1 MNVPGETRK
10 IVSKEAEAEEVTQK
24 QARDITHLAIC
35 SDLRRNILVFLSEG
49 EKSLG
54 DLRENL
60 NVSSTTVIHAL
71 RELERHNL
79 TFQDH
84 ERNYQLTTIGT
95 VVAHKI
101 TDFSNTAEALAR
113 AEELLLE
120 HDISG
125 IPTSLLQKLGCLKDA
140 TLITIDS
147 TDLYKIHNIFMN
159 SLKGVKEINGISPI
173 FVSDYPTVF
182 EEILNHQV
190 EVQLILTPDVLE
202 KVVQAADKESLL
214 KALDGNLKLYIIKQN
229 PKVAFTSTE
238 KFVFLGLYNQN
249 GSYDV
254 SKLLMG
260 QSNKAIEWGRALF
273 EHYVRLSSRI
283 TLQE

>member
-1 MNVPGETRK
+1 VNVPSGETRK
-10 IVSKEAEAEEVTQK
+10 MMSKEGTADEIIQK
-24 QARDITHLAIC
+24 KATDILHLALC
-35 SDLRRNILVFLSEG
+35 SDLRRSILVFLSNG
-49 EKSLG
+49 KKSLG

-60 NVSSTTVIHAL
+60 NVSSTTAIHAL
-71 RELERHNL
+71 RDLEKHNL

-95 VVAHKI
+95 VVTYNI

-125 IPTSLLQKLGCLKDA
+125 IPTSLLQKVGCLKDA
-140 TLITIDS
+140 TVLTIDS
-147 TDLYKIHNIFMN
+147 TDLYKIHNIFMK
-159 SLKGVKEINGISPI
+159 SLKGVEEINGISPI

-190 EVQLILTPDVLE
+190 EVRLILTADVLE
-202 KVVQAADKESLL
+202 KVVQAADKESLRR
-214 KALDGNLKLYIIKQN
+214 ALDENLKLYIIKQN
-229 PKVAFTSTE
+229 PKVAFTSTD
-238 KFVFLGLYNQN
+238 KFIFLGLYNLN

-254 SKLLMG
+254 SKLLMS
-260 QSNKAIEWGRALF
+260 QSNEAIEWGRVLF
-273 EHYVRLSSRI
+273 EHYVGLSTPV
-283 TLQE
+283 TL